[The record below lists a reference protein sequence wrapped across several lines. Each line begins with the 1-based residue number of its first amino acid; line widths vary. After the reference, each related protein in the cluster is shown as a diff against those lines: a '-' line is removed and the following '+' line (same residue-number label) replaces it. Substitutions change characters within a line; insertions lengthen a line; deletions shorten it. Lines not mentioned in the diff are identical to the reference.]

1 MPWPV
6 RTLAMLLLLIC
17 GTARSL
23 AAQDPKSFEKHLL
36 NGSIA
41 KGIDEL
47 STHLKTKPSDDH
59 ARFQLGLLQF
69 LKSVERLGGSL
80 YRHGVLSN
88 LNLPIVR
95 LPLPKN
101 PEPQPIDYAKSRAV
115 LQQFV
120 DDLSTTEATLAKIKS
135 NDVKVKVPFG
145 LVRLD
150 LDGNGKA
157 TEGEELWRLYA
168 RLTGF
173 PGVDSANDNRPLE
186 EQAKGFVVALDA
198 GDVHWLR
205 GYCHLLMALGEFWL
219 AHDSK
224 ELFNRTAHLIY
235 PKSET
240 PYPFLRN
247 RPAGQDEMMIQ
258 ILDGIAM
265 IHLIRLEVTEPERMK
280 RAHQHLTAVIEQ
292 SRQSWKLIMAETDND
307 HEWIPNPKQGTVVG
321 VDVNDEMV
329 ASWLEFL
336 TESEQLLAGKKLLPF
351 WRDPQKGINL
361 RRVFEEPRTFDLVL
375 WIQGTA
381 AAPYLE
387 EGPQT
392 RPETWQEFQRR
403 FRGQFIG
410 FAIWFN

>member
-1 MPWPV
+1 
-6 RTLAMLLLLIC
+6 MLWQMRALVMLVLLIC
-17 GTARSL
+17 AVGPV
-23 AAQDPKSFEKHLL
+23 AAQAQVNFEKHLL
-36 NGSIA
+36 DGSIE
-41 KGIDEL
+41 KGIEEL
-47 STHLKTKPSDDH
+47 STHLNSRSNDDQ
-59 ARFQLGLLQF
+59 ARFQLGFLQF
-69 LKSVERLGGSL
+69 LRSVERLGGSL
-80 YRHGVLSN
+80 YRYGVLSD
-88 LNLPIVR
+88 LQLPILR
-95 LPLPKN
+95 LPIPRN
-101 PEPQPIDYAKSRAV
+101 PEPQRVDYVKARAV
-115 LQQFV
+115 LEQFV
-120 DDLSTTEATLAKIKS
+120 EDLSVAEATLAKVKS
-135 NDVKVKVPFG
+135 DKVKVKVPFG

-173 PGVDSANDNRPLE
+173 AGDVGGKDKRPLE
-186 EQAKGFVVALDA
+186 EQAKGFVIGLDA

-205 GYCHLLMALGEFWL
+205 GYCHLLMAIGEFWL
-219 AHDSK
+219 AHDSE
-224 ELFNRTAHLIY
+224 ELFDRTGHLIY
-235 PKSET
+235 PKAET
-240 PYPFLRN
+240 PYEFLRN
-247 RPAGQDEMMIQ
+247 RPAGQDEMMRQ

-280 RAHQHLTAVIEQ
+280 RAHQHLVAVIEQ

-307 HEWIPNPKQGTVVG
+307 QEWIPNPKQETVVG
-321 VDVNDEMV
+321 VKVTDDMV

-336 TESEQLLAGKKLLPF
+336 DETEQLLAGKKLAPF

-361 RRVFEEPRTFDLVL
+361 RRVFHEPRTFDLVL
-375 WIQGTA
+375 WVQGTA

-392 RPETWQEFQRR
+392 KPETWQEFQQR